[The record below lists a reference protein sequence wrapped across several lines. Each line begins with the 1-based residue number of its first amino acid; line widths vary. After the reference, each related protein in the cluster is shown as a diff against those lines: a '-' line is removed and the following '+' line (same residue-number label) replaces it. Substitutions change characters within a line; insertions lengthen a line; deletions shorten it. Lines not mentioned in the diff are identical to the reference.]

1 MDKEPEI
8 FFRNTHNFTKMKRIL
23 TLLLLFIGFASLI
36 AQNSAK
42 SDNPMTPNVIVKL
55 DGTQTSWL
63 KIEND
68 EIPNAVISG
77 NENVSY
83 IATANGIFITIING
97 TNKIKLFALT
107 GQLLLDG
114 NLKQGRFFIPTHQGI
129 YILKVNNKSYKVV
142 CK

>member
-1 MDKEPEI
+1 
-8 FFRNTHNFTKMKRIL
+8 MKRIL